1 MSLKTIIFL
10 FLIIS
15 FIKSNKIFTRKENK
29 NCENW
34 KSLMRYHYCY
44 NDVEDE
50 SLLDLE
56 PIDVVIKYID
66 LSDKELIRE
75 GLSQINKDY
84 ENGEIK
90 YSIRS
95 ILKYIPWINKIYII
109 MPNKKV
115 KYLKS
120 YEEIKEKIIYIKD
133 KDLIGFDS
141 SSSTVFEFNLWRLK
155 NFGVTQNFIYFND
168 DYFVGKPLKNSDFFI
183 YTTEK

>member
-1 MSLKTIIFL
+1 MK
-10 FLIIS
+10 
-15 FIKSNKIFTRKENK
+15 
-29 NCENW
+29 
-34 KSLMRYHYCY
+34 YYYCY

-50 SLLDLE
+50 SLLDME

-109 MPNKKV
+109 MTNEKV

-120 YEEIKEKIIYIKD
+120 NMKK
-133 KDLIGFDS
+133 
-141 SSSTVFEFNLWRLK
+141 
-155 NFGVTQNFIYFND
+155 
-168 DYFVGKPLKNSDFFI
+168 
-183 YTTEK
+183 